1 MGDGE
6 YMSAMLSLDGT
17 DGIRFSIGSLLVLA
31 ATICWG
37 LKNNCTRQIS
47 SKSTYEI
54 VMLKGFFSGGG
65 SLAIAFLLGEGISGV
80 QWVFAIMML
89 GFVAYGLSIF
99 FYVRVQNTL
108 GAAKTSAYY
117 AAAPFVGG
125 QGFLS

>member
-1 MGDGE
+1 
-6 YMSAMLSLDGT
+6 
-17 DGIRFSIGSLLVLA
+17 
-31 ATICWG
+31 
-37 LKNNCTRQIS
+37 
-47 SKSTYEI
+47 
-54 VMLKGFFSGGG
+54 MLKSFFSGGG

-117 AAAPFVGG
+117 AAAPYIFSELAV
-125 QGFLS
+125 QV